1 MKHREVPVGPSAHAV
16 LRKAVDDGAAPCIVG
31 VAADHEGIIYEGS
44 AGPLAVGGDEP
55 VAGDSIF
62 RIASM
67 TKVVSTV
74 AALQLRDGGDLAF
87 DAPVDTYCPEFADV
101 QVLDSFDDD
110 GQPRL
115 RAPAGRATVGQLVN
129 HTAGLA
135 YGFWNADILRW
146 QAATAPT
153 TVFAAPMVADPGTT
167 FEYGTSTDWLGRVVE
182 VASGT
187 PLNDY
192 LAEHVFVPL
201 GMQSTAF
208 LLTDEQRARCVPV
221 HVKEQGGRWVTT
233 DFDWDRHP
241 AYWPGGH
248 GLYST
253 PRDFLRFQ
261 RMLLGGGRLNGTTIL
276 DSSSVGEAF
285 TNQIGDLWFPA
296 EIRTADP
303 AASFDFVAG
312 PGMKW
317 GWGLLIN
324 THGRPGLRRAGSGAW
339 AGMFNTYFW
348 VDPAAGVTGAIY
360 TQCSPFVDPDVLRVF
375 REFERALYAS
385 R

>member
-1 MKHREVPVGPSAHAV
+1 MKHREVPVGPSAYAV

-44 AGPLAVGGDEP
+44 AGPLAVGADEP

-74 AALQLRDGGDLAF
+74 AALQLRDGGYLAF

-101 QVLDSFDDD
+101 QVLDGFDDD
-110 GQPRL
+110 DRPRL
-115 RAPAGRATVGQLVN
+115 RAPAGRATVEQLVT

-167 FEYGTSTDWLGRVVE
+167 FQYGTSTDWLGRVVE

-221 HVKEQGGRWVTT
+221 HVKEQGGGWVTT

-241 AYWPGGH
+241 DHWSGGH

-276 DSSSVGEAF
+276 DSSSVREAF

-324 THGRPGLRRAGSGAW
+324 THGRPGLRHAGSGAW

-360 TQCSPFVDPDVLRVF
+360 TQCSPFVDPEVLRVF
-375 REFERALYAS
+375 REFERALYLS